1 MPFRQLKS
9 FFKILIGVQYKKK
22 TAATLTVR
30 QRRHSPGIFSA
41 ADEVC
46 TPFTQGAC
54 PLMSGSCRKHSI
66 SSFICLSSIPT
77 NLSACTSFSVIGT
90 GQPQNRFAVPLA
102 FQHCG
107 IIRHLFVFRWK
118 RLGIFFLG
126 KILSQHILRQVWRKR
141 LPPRPLTF
149 CQSCPQRK
157 KEPGNARLPVLY
169 GKNLAYTIAAV
180 MIAIL

>member
-9 FFKILIGVQYKKK
+9 FLKILIGVQYKKK

-77 NLSACTSFSVIGT
+77 NLSTCTF
-90 GQPQNRFAVPLA
+90 
-102 FQHCG
+102 
-107 IIRHLFVFRWK
+107 FRSSEPE
-118 RLGIFFLG
+118 
-126 KILSQHILRQVWRKR
+126 LSQKSKVPKQNNVIANQRRNAGVAIPPIFKHLRYGFYAYPGDCHTSDIGHWFAMTWYILAM
-141 LPPRPLTF
+141 LTH
-149 CQSCPQRK
+149 R
-157 KEPGNARLPVLY
+157 G
-169 GKNLAYTIAAV
+169 T
-180 MIAIL
+180 

>member
-9 FFKILIGVQYKKK
+9 FLKILIGVQYKKK

-30 QRRHSPGIFSA
+30 QRQHSPGIFSA

-90 GQPQNRFAVPLA
+90 GAVSKKQSAQIEPCHCEPVLTLAWQSPRFSNIYV
-102 FQHCG
+102 
-107 IIRHLFVFRWK
+107 RKSW
-118 RLGIFFLG
+118 
-126 KILSQHILRQVWRKR
+126 ILRLSGG
-141 LPPRPLTF
+141 LPH
-149 CQSCPQRK
+149 Q
-157 KEPGNARLPVLY
+157 
-169 GKNLAYTIAAV
+169 
-180 MIAIL
+180 